1 MPPRR
6 ACSGSVC
13 EDRSRRTMTKTLD
26 CRAQQCPMPIV
37 ELSIAVRD
45 MQPGDRIVVEAT
57 DPAFEPDIRAWAEM
71 TGHSLEGLEIGE
83 VLRAT
88 ITVR

>member
-1 MPPRR
+1 MN
-6 ACSGSVC
+6 
-13 EDRSRRTMTKTLD
+13 KTLD

-45 MQPGDRIVVEAT
+45 MRPGECVVVEAT
-57 DPAFEPDIRAWAEM
+57 DPAFELDVRAWAEM
-71 TGHSLEGLEIGE
+71 TGHLLQQLETGE

-88 ITVR
+88 ILVR